1 MANWIYENKP
11 ITELPEK
18 CIGFVYIITN
28 LKNNRKY
35 IGKKLARFKKSRP
48 PLKGKVNKRR
58 YTVESDWQTY
68 YGSNDELTI
77 DVETLGTENFK
88 REIEKEKESASFNF
102 VALFVNSLF
111 PLIDNF
117 EIAIK
122 QDNNPKEIESL
133 YKTLQDFMDNLNI
146 VEVPGVGEVFDPN
159 FHEAVEHSGDGDTQ
173 TIEEVLRKRLYL
185 GRQATKTSNGKS

>member
-1 MANWIYENKP
+1 MSSKDEASSSEELKQNQETNTVTLDEYEK
-11 ITELPEK
+11 IKDDYL
-18 CIGFVYIITN
+18 
-28 LKNNRKY
+28 R
-35 IGKKLARFKKSRP
+35 LAADF
-48 PLKGKVNKRR
+48 
-58 YTVESDWQTY
+58 
-68 YGSNDELTI
+68 
-77 DVETLGTENFK
+77 ENFK
-88 REIEKEKESASFNF
+88 KRNEKEKESASFNF

-146 VEVPGVGEVFDPN
+146 VEVPGVGEAFDPN

-173 TIEEVLRKRLYL
+173 TIEEVLRKGYALEDKLLRPAMV
-185 GRQATKTSNGKS
+185 RVKSE

>member
-1 MANWIYENKP
+1 MSNKDEASSSEELNQNQETNTVTLDEYEK
-11 ITELPEK
+11 IKDDYL
-18 CIGFVYIITN
+18 
-28 LKNNRKY
+28 R
-35 IGKKLARFKKSRP
+35 LAADF
-48 PLKGKVNKRR
+48 
-58 YTVESDWQTY
+58 
-68 YGSNDELTI
+68 
-77 DVETLGTENFK
+77 ENFK
-88 REIEKEKESASFNF
+88 KRNEKEKESASFNF

-146 VEVPGVGEVFDPN
+146 VEVPGVGEAFDPN

-173 TIEEVLRKRLYL
+173 TIEEVLRKGYTLEDKLLRPAMV
-185 GRQATKTSNGKS
+185 RVKSE

>member
-1 MANWIYENKP
+1 MSNKDEASSSEELKQNQETNTVTLDEYEK
-11 ITELPEK
+11 IKDDYL
-18 CIGFVYIITN
+18 
-28 LKNNRKY
+28 R
-35 IGKKLARFKKSRP
+35 LAADF
-48 PLKGKVNKRR
+48 
-58 YTVESDWQTY
+58 
-68 YGSNDELTI
+68 
-77 DVETLGTENFK
+77 ENFK
-88 REIEKEKESASFNF
+88 KRNEKEKESASFNF

-146 VEVPGVGEVFDPN
+146 VEVPGVGEAFDPN

-173 TIEEVLRKRLYL
+173 TIEDVLRKGYTLEDKLLRPAMV
-185 GRQATKTSNGKS
+185 RVKSE

>member
-1 MANWIYENKP
+1 MSNKDEASSSEELKENQEANTVTLDEYEK
-11 ITELPEK
+11 IKDDYL
-18 CIGFVYIITN
+18 
-28 LKNNRKY
+28 R
-35 IGKKLARFKKSRP
+35 LAADF
-48 PLKGKVNKRR
+48 
-58 YTVESDWQTY
+58 
-68 YGSNDELTI
+68 
-77 DVETLGTENFK
+77 ENFK
-88 REIEKEKESASFNF
+88 KRIEKEKESASFNF

-146 VEVPGVGEVFDPN
+146 VEVPGVGEAFDPN

-173 TIEEVLRKRLYL
+173 TIEEVLRKGYTLEDKLLRPAMV
-185 GRQATKTSNGKS
+185 RVKSE

>member
-1 MANWIYENKP
+1 MSNKDEASSSEELKQNQETNTVTLDEYEK
-11 ITELPEK
+11 IKDDYL
-18 CIGFVYIITN
+18 
-28 LKNNRKY
+28 R
-35 IGKKLARFKKSRP
+35 LAADF
-48 PLKGKVNKRR
+48 
-58 YTVESDWQTY
+58 
-68 YGSNDELTI
+68 
-77 DVETLGTENFK
+77 ENFK
-88 REIEKEKESASFNF
+88 KRNEKEKESASFNF

-146 VEVPGVGEVFDPN
+146 VEVPGVGEAFDPN

-173 TIEEVLRKRLYL
+173 TIEEVLRKGYTLEDKLIRPAMV
-185 GRQATKTSNGKS
+185 RVKSE

>member
-1 MANWIYENKP
+1 MSNKDEASSSE
-11 ITELPEK
+11 ELKQNQE
-18 CIGFVYIITN
+18 T
-28 LKNNRKY
+28 
-35 IGKKLARFKKSRP
+35 
-48 PLKGKVNKRR
+48 
-58 YTVESDWQTY
+58 YTVTL
-68 YGSNDELTI
+68 DEYEKIKDDYLRLAA
-77 DVETLGTENFK
+77 DFENFK
-88 REIEKEKESASFNF
+88 KRNEKEKESASFNF

-146 VEVPGVGEVFDPN
+146 VEVPGVGEAFDPN

-173 TIEEVLRKRLYL
+173 TIEEVLRKGYTLEDKLLRPAMV
-185 GRQATKTSNGKS
+185 RVKSE

>member
-1 MANWIYENKP
+1 MMILLICE
-11 ITELPEK
+11 EERM
-18 CIGFVYIITN
+18 
-28 LKNNRKY
+28 NNASKQ
-35 IGKKLARFKKSRP
+35 
-48 PLKGKVNKRR
+48 KRR
-58 YTVESDWQTY
+58 
-68 YGSNDELTI
+68 N
-77 DVETLGTENFK
+77 
-88 REIEKEKESASFNF
+88 EKEKESASFNF

-146 VEVPGVGEVFDPN
+146 VEVPGVGEAFDPN

-173 TIEEVLRKRLYL
+173 TIEEVLRKGYTLEDKLLRPAMV
-185 GRQATKTSNGKS
+185 RVKSE

>member
-1 MANWIYENKP
+1 MSNKDEVSSSEELKENQEANTVTLDEYEK
-11 ITELPEK
+11 IKDDYL
-18 CIGFVYIITN
+18 
-28 LKNNRKY
+28 R
-35 IGKKLARFKKSRP
+35 LAADF
-48 PLKGKVNKRR
+48 
-58 YTVESDWQTY
+58 
-68 YGSNDELTI
+68 
-77 DVETLGTENFK
+77 ENFK
-88 REIEKEKESASFNF
+88 KRNEKEKESASFNF

-146 VEVPGVGEVFDPN
+146 VEVPGVGEAFDPN

-173 TIEEVLRKRLYL
+173 TIEEVLRKGYTLEDRLL
-185 GRQATKTSNGKS
+185 RPAMVRVKSE

>member
-1 MANWIYENKP
+1 MSNKDEASSSEELKQNQETNTVTLDEYEK
-11 ITELPEK
+11 IKDDYL
-18 CIGFVYIITN
+18 
-28 LKNNRKY
+28 R
-35 IGKKLARFKKSRP
+35 LAADF
-48 PLKGKVNKRR
+48 
-58 YTVESDWQTY
+58 
-68 YGSNDELTI
+68 
-77 DVETLGTENFK
+77 ENFK
-88 REIEKEKESASFNF
+88 KRNEKEKESASFNF

-146 VEVPGVGEVFDPN
+146 VEVPGVGEAFDPN

-173 TIEEVLRKRLYL
+173 TIEEVLRKGYTLEDRLL
-185 GRQATKTSNGKS
+185 RPAMVRVKSE

>member
-1 MANWIYENKP
+1 MSNKDEASSSEELKQNQETNTVTLDEYEK
-11 ITELPEK
+11 IKDDYL
-18 CIGFVYIITN
+18 
-28 LKNNRKY
+28 R
-35 IGKKLARFKKSRP
+35 LAADF
-48 PLKGKVNKRR
+48 
-58 YTVESDWQTY
+58 
-68 YGSNDELTI
+68 
-77 DVETLGTENFK
+77 ENFK
-88 REIEKEKESASFNF
+88 KRNEKEKESASFNF

-146 VEVPGVGEVFDPN
+146 VEVPGVGEAFDPN

-173 TIEEVLRKRLYL
+173 TIEEVLRKGYTLEDKLLRPAMV
-185 GRQATKTSNGKS
+185 RVKSE

>member
-1 MANWIYENKP
+1 MSNKDEASSSEELKQNQETNTVTLDEYEK
-11 ITELPEK
+11 
-18 CIGFVYIITN
+18 
-28 LKNNRKY
+28 LKDDYLR
-35 IGKKLARFKKSRP
+35 LAADF
-48 PLKGKVNKRR
+48 
-58 YTVESDWQTY
+58 
-68 YGSNDELTI
+68 
-77 DVETLGTENFK
+77 ENFK
-88 REIEKEKESASFNF
+88 KRNEKEKESASFNF

-146 VEVPGVGEVFDPN
+146 VEVPGVGEAFDPN

-173 TIEEVLRKRLYL
+173 TIEEVLRKGYTLEDKLLRPAMV
-185 GRQATKTSNGKS
+185 RVKSE

>member
-1 MANWIYENKP
+1 MSNKDEASSSEELKQNQETNTVTLDEYEK
-11 ITELPEK
+11 IKDDYL
-18 CIGFVYIITN
+18 
-28 LKNNRKY
+28 R
-35 IGKKLARFKKSRP
+35 LAADF
-48 PLKGKVNKRR
+48 
-58 YTVESDWQTY
+58 
-68 YGSNDELTI
+68 
-77 DVETLGTENFK
+77 ENFK
-88 REIEKEKESASFNF
+88 KRNEKEKESASFNF

-146 VEVPGVGEVFDPN
+146 VEVPGVGEAFDPN

-173 TIEEVLRKRLYL
+173 TIEEVLRKGYTLEDKLLRPAMV
-185 GRQATKTSNGKS
+185 RIKSE

>member
-1 MANWIYENKP
+1 MSNKDEASSSEELIQNQETNTVTLDEYEK
-11 ITELPEK
+11 IKDDYL
-18 CIGFVYIITN
+18 
-28 LKNNRKY
+28 R
-35 IGKKLARFKKSRP
+35 LAADF
-48 PLKGKVNKRR
+48 
-58 YTVESDWQTY
+58 
-68 YGSNDELTI
+68 
-77 DVETLGTENFK
+77 ENFK
-88 REIEKEKESASFNF
+88 KRNEKEKESASFNF

-146 VEVPGVGEVFDPN
+146 VEVPGVGEAFDPN

-173 TIEEVLRKRLYL
+173 TIEEVLRKGYTLEDKLLRPAMV
-185 GRQATKTSNGKS
+185 RVKSE

>member
-1 MANWIYENKP
+1 MSNKDEASSSEELKQNQETNTVTLDEYEK
-11 ITELPEK
+11 IKDDYL
-18 CIGFVYIITN
+18 
-28 LKNNRKY
+28 R
-35 IGKKLARFKKSRP
+35 LAADF
-48 PLKGKVNKRR
+48 
-58 YTVESDWQTY
+58 
-68 YGSNDELTI
+68 
-77 DVETLGTENFK
+77 ENFK
-88 REIEKEKESASFNF
+88 KRNEKEKESASFNF

-146 VEVPGVGEVFDPN
+146 VEVPGVGKVFDPN

-173 TIEEVLRKRLYL
+173 TIEEVLRKGYTLEDKLLRPAMV
-185 GRQATKTSNGKS
+185 RVKSE

>member
-1 MANWIYENKP
+1 MSNKDEASSSEELKQNQETNTVTLDEYEK
-11 ITELPEK
+11 IQDDYL
-18 CIGFVYIITN
+18 
-28 LKNNRKY
+28 R
-35 IGKKLARFKKSRP
+35 LAADF
-48 PLKGKVNKRR
+48 
-58 YTVESDWQTY
+58 
-68 YGSNDELTI
+68 
-77 DVETLGTENFK
+77 ENFK
-88 REIEKEKESASFNF
+88 KRNEKEKESASFNF

-146 VEVPGVGEVFDPN
+146 VEVPGVGEAFDPN

-173 TIEEVLRKRLYL
+173 TIEEVLRKGYTLEDKLLRPAMV
-185 GRQATKTSNGKS
+185 RVKSE

>member
-1 MANWIYENKP
+1 MSNKDETSSSEELKQNQETNTVTLDEYEK
-11 ITELPEK
+11 IKDDYL
-18 CIGFVYIITN
+18 
-28 LKNNRKY
+28 R
-35 IGKKLARFKKSRP
+35 LAADF
-48 PLKGKVNKRR
+48 
-58 YTVESDWQTY
+58 
-68 YGSNDELTI
+68 
-77 DVETLGTENFK
+77 ENFK
-88 REIEKEKESASFNF
+88 KRNEKEKESASFNF

-146 VEVPGVGEVFDPN
+146 VEVPGVGEAFDPN

-173 TIEEVLRKRLYL
+173 TIEEVLRKGYTLEDKLLRPAMV
-185 GRQATKTSNGKS
+185 RVKSE

>member
-1 MANWIYENKP
+1 MSNKDEASSSEEIKQNQETNTVTLDEYEK
-11 ITELPEK
+11 IKDDYL
-18 CIGFVYIITN
+18 
-28 LKNNRKY
+28 R
-35 IGKKLARFKKSRP
+35 LAADF
-48 PLKGKVNKRR
+48 
-58 YTVESDWQTY
+58 
-68 YGSNDELTI
+68 
-77 DVETLGTENFK
+77 ENFK
-88 REIEKEKESASFNF
+88 KRNEKEKESASFNF

-146 VEVPGVGEVFDPN
+146 VEVPGVGEAFDPN

-173 TIEEVLRKRLYL
+173 TIEEVLRKGYTLEDKLLRPAMV
-185 GRQATKTSNGKS
+185 RVKSE

>member
-1 MANWIYENKP
+1 MSNKDEASSSEELKQNQETNTVTLEEYEK
-11 ITELPEK
+11 IKDDYL
-18 CIGFVYIITN
+18 
-28 LKNNRKY
+28 R
-35 IGKKLARFKKSRP
+35 LAADF
-48 PLKGKVNKRR
+48 
-58 YTVESDWQTY
+58 
-68 YGSNDELTI
+68 
-77 DVETLGTENFK
+77 ENFK
-88 REIEKEKESASFNF
+88 KRNEKEKESASFNF

-146 VEVPGVGEVFDPN
+146 VEVPGVGEAFDPN

-173 TIEEVLRKRLYL
+173 TIEEVLRKGYTLEDKLLRPAMV
-185 GRQATKTSNGKS
+185 RVKSE

>member
-1 MANWIYENKP
+1 MSNKDEASSSEELKQNQATNTVTLDEYEK
-11 ITELPEK
+11 IKDDYL
-18 CIGFVYIITN
+18 
-28 LKNNRKY
+28 R
-35 IGKKLARFKKSRP
+35 LAADF
-48 PLKGKVNKRR
+48 
-58 YTVESDWQTY
+58 
-68 YGSNDELTI
+68 
-77 DVETLGTENFK
+77 ENFK
-88 REIEKEKESASFNF
+88 KRNEKEKESASFNF

-146 VEVPGVGEVFDPN
+146 VEVPGVGEAFDPN

-173 TIEEVLRKRLYL
+173 TIEEVLRKGYTLEDKLLRPAMV
-185 GRQATKTSNGKS
+185 RVKSE

>member
-1 MANWIYENKP
+1 MSNKDEASSSEELKQNQETNTVTLDEYEK
-11 ITELPEK
+11 IKDDYL
-18 CIGFVYIITN
+18 
-28 LKNNRKY
+28 R
-35 IGKKLARFKKSRP
+35 LAADF
-48 PLKGKVNKRR
+48 
-58 YTVESDWQTY
+58 
-68 YGSNDELTI
+68 
-77 DVETLGTENFK
+77 ENFK
-88 REIEKEKESASFNF
+88 KRNEKEKESALFNF

-146 VEVPGVGEVFDPN
+146 VEVPGVGEAFDPN

-173 TIEEVLRKRLYL
+173 TIEEVLRKGYTLEDKLLRPAMV
-185 GRQATKTSNGKS
+185 RVKSE